1 MKRSPNPRQGK
12 RNIKT
17 PYQRLAEDFAAYKTK
32 VVYPRRVGMW
42 SYPKAR
48 LSEGWSLLDLYE
60 RAKAAE
66 QLGYDVIL
74 LPKDDGLH
82 VQYVQKRP
90 T

>member
-1 MKRSPNPRQGK
+1 MKKQK
-12 RNIKT
+12 RDIKT
-17 PYQRLAEDFAAYKTK
+17 PYQRLAEEFDQYKVK
-32 VVYPRRVGMW
+32 VAFPRRVGMW

-48 LSEGWSLLDLYE
+48 LSEGWALLDLYE
-60 RAKAAE
+60 RTKAAE